1 MMNSSVE
8 TDRLEILVL
17 PSFTYELLP
26 LPTYYL
32 LCLRR
37 CHGVTIRLF
46 EVGPS
51 VKSTQVLGTSNDK
64 RMDVTEGVCRLMLE
78 Q

>member
-1 MMNSSVE
+1 M
-8 TDRLEILVL
+8 
-17 PSFTYELLP
+17 
-26 LPTYYL
+26 
-32 LCLRR
+32 
-37 CHGVTIRLF
+37 TIRLF

-78 Q
+78 QWICDVWIFSKKELIQASFNIFLSFHITQINKLKKA